1 MSAQLGR
8 KAWTDNKGIQRSAAC
23 EGKPRAKLSHLADFR
38 HFIGCFRYIFVIA
51 VYGCVLK
58 ALNPAAVRISQ
69 QVFHGIENC

>member
-1 MSAQLGR
+1 MLSWVEKPGR
-8 KAWTDNKGIQRSAAC
+8 TTKGYSVVLPVR
-23 EGKPRAKLSHLADFR
+23 GKPRAKLSHLADFR